1 MFATMFG
8 IGLGFIVEGI
18 FMAIGPAVVALFS
31 NSWIGTIR
39 IFGKAGR
46 KKKGEDHYTW
56 SNDKFT
62 LLPLL
67 VLNMDLEEGID
78 SKFKRLNIAMY
89 LVNILLAGLYAFVI
103 LYFFW
108 KNPRFGP
115 RILRESAWIVL
126 GTGIL
131 SLIRQLYVMYIKGE
145 DLASFTRTKILA
157 LMSGATLE
165 QMDMSIPDGMFE
177 KGSRKDK
184 VLYLHICYL
193 KALWMKNFAALN
205 NLVRQMDIALR
216 KHGANSE
223 YTYDTMSNFG
233 YYDILFYSTYVNH
246 NASHAIRIYNLIKPT
261 LEADMDPN
269 GRRVLAYYQFYV
281 LKQAQEASIT
291 LNQAIDGLHDWDIGI
306 DGNQTTKA
314 EMEVERRLIEEL
326 QNNMTQAMNPGTF
339 TKPVIENTLDDIPL
353 I

>member
-1 MFATMFG
+1 MIATFIG
-8 IGLGFIVEGI
+8 IWLGVIVEGV
-18 FMAIGPAVVALFS
+18 FMAIGPAIVALFS

-39 IFGKAGR
+39 VFGKAGR
-46 KKKGEDHYTW
+46 RKKDEDHYTW
-56 SNDKFT
+56 SKDKFT
-62 LLPLL
+62 LLPIL
-67 VLNMDLEEGID
+67 VLNMDMDEGID
-78 SKFKRLNIAMY
+78 AKYKRLTIAMY
-89 LVNILLAGLYAFVI
+89 LVNLVLAGIYSFFI

-115 RILRESAWIVL
+115 RILRNSAIMVL
-126 GTGIL
+126 GTGII
-131 SLIRQLYVMYIKGE
+131 SLIRQLYITFIKGE
-145 DLASFTRTKILA
+145 DLASFTRSKYLA
-157 LMSGATLE
+157 LMSGATYE
-165 QMDMSIPDGMFE
+165 QMDMSIPDGMYE

-184 VLYLHICYL
+184 VLYLHICYQ

-205 NLVRQMDIALR
+205 NLVRQLDLALR

-223 YTYDTMSNFG
+223 YTYDTLSNFG

-246 NASHAIRIYNLIKPT
+246 NASHAVRIYNLIKPT

-281 LKQAQEASIT
+281 LKQAQMASIT
-291 LNQAIDGLHDWDIGI
+291 LNQAIDGLHNWDIGM

-314 EMEVERRLIEEL
+314 EIEVERRLIEEL
-326 QNNMTQAMNPGTF
+326 QNNMTQALNPGTF